1 MSATPTT
8 APVAPIPSAAAAG
21 TNGSVGSHATG
32 QPLLEIKDLKK
43 YFPVQKG
50 FLKRTVGFVKAVDGV
65 NLSVNAGETVGI
77 VGESGSGKTTL
88 GRTLLRLYEPT
99 LGEVNLRVD
108 GEMINVTQLN
118 GPDLRKLR
126 RNAQMIFQDPYAS
139 LNPRMTVLET
149 VGEPLFVNGIAS
161 GREMEARVAEVIEQ
175 VGLRKEHLRRYPHS
189 FSGGQRQR
197 IGIARAL
204 VVRPRLIVA
213 DEPVSALD
221 VSIQAQILNL
231 LKDLQAQYDLTY
243 LFISHAMNV
252 VRYMCDRIA
261 VMYAGRMV
269 ELASK
274 NEVMKHPKHPY
285 TEALLSSVPRTS
297 SRIRGERTVSA
308 GEVPDLANLPSG
320 CVFHPRC
327 KYVVDRCK
335 TEVPKLRT
343 VDGHLVSCHRAEELA
358 LKGI

>member
-1 MSATPTT
+1 MSVTPTIAPAAAT
-8 APVAPIPSAAAAG
+8 AEADSVRARSAASAI
-21 TNGSVGSHATG
+21 N

-50 FLKRTVGFVKAVDGV
+50 FLKRTVGYVKAVDGV
-65 NLSVNAGETVGI
+65 SLSVNTGDTVGI

-99 LGEVNLRVD
+99 MGEVNLRVD
-108 GEMINVTQLN
+108 GEMVNVTQLN
-118 GPDLRKLR
+118 GTDLRKLR

-161 GREMEARVAEVIEQ
+161 GHEMEERVAEIIVQ

-204 VVRPRLIVA
+204 VVKPRLIVA

-231 LKDLQAQYDLTY
+231 LKDLQSQYDLTY

-252 VRYMCDRIA
+252 VRYMCDRIM

-274 NEVMKHPKHPY
+274 SEVMSHPKHPY

-297 SRIRGERTVSA
+297 NRIRGERTVSA
-308 GEVPDLANLPSG
+308 GEVPDLAALPSG

-327 KYVVDRCK
+327 KYAIDRCK
-335 TEVPKLRT
+335 TEVPKLRN
-343 VDGHLVSCHRAEELA
+343 VDEHLVSCHRAEELE

>member
-1 MSATPTT
+1 MSAITSP
-8 APVAPIPSAAAAG
+8 
-21 TNGSVGSHATG
+21 

-50 FLKRTVGFVKAVDGV
+50 FLRRTVGFVKAVDGV
-65 NLSVNAGETVGI
+65 NLTVKSGETVGI

-88 GRTLLRLYEPT
+88 GRTLLRLYEPSA
-99 LGEVNLRVD
+99 GEVNLRVD
-108 GEMINVTQLN
+108 GEVVPVTQLS
-118 GPDLRKLR
+118 GDGLR
-126 RNAQMIFQDPYAS
+126 RLRRSAQMIFQDPYAS

-161 GREMEARVAEVIEQ
+161 GREMEDRVKEVILQ
-175 VGLRKEHLRRYPHS
+175 VGLRVEHLRRYPHS

-204 VVRPRLIVA
+204 VVKPSLIVA

-231 LKDLQAQYDLTY
+231 LKDLQSQYQLTY

-261 VMYAGRMV
+261 VMYAGRVV
-269 ELASK
+269 ELGT
-274 NEVMKHPKHPY
+274 NNQVMKTPKHPY
-285 TEALLSSVPRTS
+285 TEALLASVPKTTS
-297 SRIRGERTVSA
+297 RFRGTRTVSA
-308 GEVPDLANLPSG
+308 GEVPDLASLPKG
-320 CVFHPRC
+320 CTFHPRC

-335 TEVPKLRT
+335 TEVPLLRDIG
-343 VDGHLVSCHRAEELA
+343 DGHMASCHRAEELEP
-358 LKGI
+358 KGI

>member
-1 MSATPTT
+1 MSVTPTIAPAATT
-8 APVAPIPSAAAAG
+8 AEADSVRVRAAASA
-21 TNGSVGSHATG
+21 NNL
-32 QPLLEIKDLKK
+32 PLLEIKDLKK

-50 FLKRTVGFVKAVDGV
+50 FLKRTVGYVKAVDGV
-65 NLSVNAGETVGI
+65 SLSVNPGETVGI

-99 LGEVNLRVD
+99 MGEVNLRVD
-108 GEMINVTQLN
+108 GEMVNVTQLN

-161 GREMEARVAEVIEQ
+161 GREMEERVAEVIVQ

-231 LKDLQAQYDLTY
+231 LKDLQTEHNLTY

-252 VRYMCDRIA
+252 VRYMCDRIM

-274 NEVMKHPKHPY
+274 TEVMAHPKHPY

-297 SRIRGERTVSA
+297 NRIRGQRTVSA

-327 KYVVDRCK
+327 KYAIDRCK
-335 TEVPKLRT
+335 TEVPKLRN
-343 VDGHLVSCHRAEELA
+343 VDDHLVSCHRAEELE

>member
-1 MSATPTT
+1 MSA
-8 APVAPIPSAAAAG
+8 
-21 TNGSVGSHATG
+21 
-32 QPLLEIKDLKK
+32 QPAQALLEIKDLRK

-50 FLKRTVGFVKAVDGV
+50 FLKRTVGYVKAVDGV
-65 NLSVNAGETVGI
+65 SLSVAAGETLGI

-99 LGEVNLRVD
+99 SGDVTLHVDGQDVPVMDLSGNELRV
-108 GEMINVTQLN
+108 
-118 GPDLRKLR
+118 LR

-161 GREMEARVAEVIEQ
+161 GREMEERVREVILQ
-175 VGLRKEHLRRYPHS
+175 VGLRVEHLRRYPHS

-204 VVRPRLIVA
+204 VVKPKLVVA

-231 LKDLQAQYDLTY
+231 LKDLQAQYQLTY

-261 VMYAGRMV
+261 VMYAGKLV
-269 ELASK
+269 EVGA
-274 NEVMKHPKHPY
+274 KHDILKSPKHPY
-285 TEALLSSVPRTS
+285 TEALLASVPRTT
-297 SRIRGERTVSA
+297 SRVRKRVVSA

-327 KYVVDRCK
+327 KYAVERCK
-335 TEVPKLRT
+335 VEVPQLRSL
-343 VDGHLVSCHRAEELA
+343 DGTRLVSCHRAEELE
-358 LKGI
+358 LQGI

>member
-1 MSATPTT
+1 MSA
-8 APVAPIPSAAAAG
+8 
-21 TNGSVGSHATG
+21 
-32 QPLLEIKDLKK
+32 QPAQALLEIKDLKK

-50 FLKRTVGFVKAVDGV
+50 FLKRTVGYVKAVDGV
-65 NLSVNAGETVGI
+65 SLSVATGETLGI

-99 LGEVNLRVD
+99 SGDVGLQVD
-108 GEMINVTQLN
+108 NKMVPVTDLSGNEMRL
-118 GPDLRKLR
+118 LR

-161 GREMEARVAEVIEQ
+161 GREMEERVKEVIQQ
-175 VGLRKEHLRRYPHS
+175 VGLRVEHLRRYPHS

-204 VVRPRLIVA
+204 VVKPRLIVA

-231 LKDLQAQYDLTY
+231 LKDLQKQYQLTY

-261 VMYAGRMV
+261 VMYAGKLV
-269 ELASK
+269 EVGAK
-274 NEVMKHPKHPY
+274 NEVLKNPRHPY

-297 SRIRGERTVSA
+297 SRVRSKRIISA
-308 GEVPDLANLPSG
+308 GEVPDLANLPTG

-327 KYVVDRCK
+327 KYVIDRCK
-335 TEVPKLRT
+335 VEVPKLRAI
-343 VDGHLVSCHRAEELA
+343 DNGRLVSCHRAEELA
-358 LKGI
+358 LQGI

>member
-1 MSATPTT
+1 MSVTPTIAPAATT
-8 APVAPIPSAAAAG
+8 AEADSVRARAVASA
-21 TNGSVGSHATG
+21 NNL
-32 QPLLEIKDLKK
+32 PLLEIKDLKK

-50 FLKRTVGFVKAVDGV
+50 FLKRTVGYVKAVDGV
-65 NLSVNAGETVGI
+65 SLSVNPGETVGI

-99 LGEVNLRVD
+99 MGEVNLRVD
-108 GEMINVTQLN
+108 GEMVNVTQLN

-161 GREMEARVAEVIEQ
+161 GREMEERVAEVIVQ

-231 LKDLQAQYDLTY
+231 LKDLQTEHNLTY

-252 VRYMCDRIA
+252 VRYMCDRIM

-274 NEVMKHPKHPY
+274 TEVMAHPKHPY

-297 SRIRGERTVSA
+297 NRIRGQRTVSA

-327 KYVVDRCK
+327 KYAIDRCK
-335 TEVPKLRT
+335 TEVPKLRN
-343 VDGHLVSCHRAEELA
+343 VDDHLVSCHRAEELE

>member
-1 MSATPTT
+1 MTT
-8 APVAPIPSAAAAG
+8 AIPI
-21 TNGSVGSHATG
+21 TTTE
-32 QPLLEIKDLKK
+32 PLLEIKDLKK

-50 FLKRTVGFVKAVDGV
+50 FLRRTVGFVKAVDGV
-65 NLSVNAGETVGI
+65 TLSVQPGETVGI

-99 LGEVNLRVD
+99 AGEVTLRVD
-108 GEMINVTQLN
+108 GKAIPVTQLD
-118 GPDLRKLR
+118 GPELRQLR
-126 RNAQMIFQDPYAS
+126 RSAQMIFQDPYAS

-149 VGEPLFVNGIAS
+149 VGEPLLVNSIAT
-161 GREMEARVAEVIEQ
+161 GRTLEDRVAEVIAQ

-204 VVRPRLIVA
+204 VVNPRLVVA

-231 LKDLQAQYDLTY
+231 LKELQDKYQLTY

-261 VMYAGRMV
+261 VMYAGKMV
-269 ELASK
+269 ELGSK
-274 NEVMKHPKHPY
+274 DQVLHAPKHPY

-297 SRIRGERTVSA
+297 SRVRTKRSVSA

-327 KYVVDRCK
+327 KYAIDHCQTK
-335 TEVPKLRT
+335 VPELRSLPN
-343 VDGHLVSCHRAEELA
+343 GQLVSCHRADELA
-358 LKGI
+358 LAGI

>member
-1 MSATPTT
+1 MSVTPTI
-8 APVAPIPSAAAAG
+8 APADVNAVDPALAVPNSSLI
-21 TNGSVGSHATG
+21 T

-65 NLSVNAGETVGI
+65 SLTVATGETVGI

-99 LGEVNLRVD
+99 MGEVNLRVD
-108 GEMINVTQLN
+108 GEMVNVTQLN

-161 GREMEARVAEVIEQ
+161 GREMEERVAEMIEQ

-204 VVRPRLIVA
+204 VVKPRLIVA

-231 LKDLQAQYDLTY
+231 LKDLQSKYELTY

-252 VRYMCDRIA
+252 VRYMCDRIM

-274 NEVMKHPKHPY
+274 KEVMAHPKHPY

-297 SRIRGERTVSA
+297 NRIRGERTISA

-327 KYVVDRCK
+327 KYVIDRCK
-335 TEVPKLRT
+335 TEVPKLRN
-343 VDGHLVSCHRAEELA
+343 VDDHLVSCHRAEELE

>member
-1 MSATPTT
+1 MSA
-8 APVAPIPSAAAAG
+8 
-21 TNGSVGSHATG
+21 
-32 QPLLEIKDLKK
+32 QPAQTLLEIKDLRK

-50 FLKRTVGFVKAVDGV
+50 FLKRTVGYVKAVDGV
-65 NLSVNAGETVGI
+65 SLSVAAGETLGI

-99 LGEVNLRVD
+99 SGDVTLHVD
-108 GEMINVTQLN
+108 GQDVPIM
-118 GPDLRKLR
+118 DLSGSELRILR

-161 GREMEARVAEVIEQ
+161 GREMEERVREVILQ
-175 VGLRKEHLRRYPHS
+175 VGLRVEHLRRYPHS

-204 VVRPRLIVA
+204 VVKPRLVVA

-231 LKDLQAQYDLTY
+231 LKDLQAQYQLTY
-243 LFISHAMNV
+243 VFISHAMNV
-252 VRYMCDRIA
+252 VRYVCDRIA
-261 VMYAGRMV
+261 VMYAGKLV
-269 ELASK
+269 EVGA
-274 NEVMKHPKHPY
+274 KHDILKSPKHPY
-285 TEALLSSVPRTS
+285 TEALLASVPRTT
-297 SRIRGERTVSA
+297 SRVRKRVVSA

-327 KYVVDRCK
+327 KYAVERCK
-335 TEVPKLRT
+335 VEVPQLRALDST
-343 VDGHLVSCHRAEELA
+343 RLVSCHRAEELE
-358 LKGI
+358 LQGI

>member
-1 MSATPTT
+1 MT
-8 APVAPIPSAAAAG
+8 AQS
-21 TNGSVGSHATG
+21 G
-32 QPLLEIKDLKK
+32 QALLEITDLKK

-50 FLKRTVGFVKAVDGV
+50 FLKRTVGYVKAVDGV
-65 NLSVNAGETVGI
+65 SLSVAAGETLGI

-99 LGEVNLRVD
+99 GGDVTLQVD
-108 GEMINVTQLN
+108 GQAVPVMDLSGSEMRL
-118 GPDLRKLR
+118 LR

-161 GREMEARVAEVIEQ
+161 GKEMEERVREVIQQ
-175 VGLRKEHLRRYPHS
+175 VGLRVEHLRRYPHS

-204 VVRPRLIVA
+204 VVRPKLVVA

-231 LKDLQAQYDLTY
+231 LKDLQAQYQLTY

-261 VMYAGRMV
+261 VMYAGKLV
-269 ELASK
+269 EVGAK
-274 NEVMKHPKHPY
+274 NDILKTPKHPY

-297 SRIRGERTVSA
+297 SRVRSKRVVSA

-327 KYVVDRCK
+327 KYAVERCK
-335 TEVPKLRT
+335 VEVPRLRALDST
-343 VDGHLVSCHRAEELA
+343 RLVSCHRAEELE
-358 LKGI
+358 LQGI